1 MRGLAAVAVV
11 AAFVTAC
18 STASATSTTGD
29 EQSTSSTGVTIPDD
43 TEHGIVSGVVDG
55 DTVQMTID
63 EESMEVTLAGVRAPQ
78 GDECYAEAAG
88 LALAQLTAGRSVAL
102 WGTGTDEDGTPLR
115 YLMIDDDDRLFV
127 NLELVDLGAA
137 AALHGHDFAGDF
149 LRVNASA
156 YASGRGMWGTFV
168 CGHPED
174 GITPDRPALR
184 IDAVNIPDPETTE
197 PASVEIVNASY
208 TEIAIGGWTMRD
220 AGSPPGYTFPSRV
233 VLTPGDVESV
243 SLGCATDEDS
253 RLAWCIDPDSWAANG
268 TTIIVQDRRG
278 NVIERHVYEASD
290 TP

>member
-1 MRGLAAVAVV
+1 MQGLTAAGVV

-18 STASATSTTGD
+18 STASETSTTGD

-78 GDECYAEAAG
+78 GNECYAEAAR
-88 LALAQLTAGRSVAL
+88 LALAQLTAGRSVAV

-115 YLMIDDDDRLFV
+115 YLMIDDDDRIFV
-127 NLELVDLGAA
+127 NLELLDLGAA
-137 AALHGHDFAGDF
+137 AALHGHEFAGDF

-156 YASGRGMWGTFV
+156 YASGRGMWGTFA
-168 CGHPED
+168 CGHPEG

-184 IDAVNIPDPETTE
+184 IDTVNIPDPATTE

-208 TEIAIGGWTMRD
+208 TEIAIGGWAMRD
-220 AGSPPGYTFPSRV
+220 AGSPPGYTFPPRV
-233 VLTPGDVESV
+233 VLTPGDVASV
-243 SLGCATDEDS
+243 ALGCASDDDS
-253 RLAWCIDPDSWAANG
+253 VVAWCVDSDSWVANG
-268 TTIIVQDRRG
+268 TTIIVQDQRG
-278 NVIERHVYEASD
+278 NVIERHVYEVSA